1 MARSSSSLPDI
12 TEQRRLKIK
21 DLLHKN
27 AIVFIDAGLKPNM
40 LRKQYFRKHFID
52 AVNREYA
59 RRLRLEIET
68 YPPQRTKKYTKS
80 NLLQLS
86 WKQLE
91 KLKRS
96 LGRRTT
102 KRRKRKRRGRS
113 RKIRGRKVP

>member
-27 AIVFIDAGLKPNM
+27 AIVFIDAGVKPNM
-40 LRKQYFRKHFID
+40 LRKQYFID

-68 YPPQRTKKYTKS
+68 YPPQRIKKYTKS
-80 NLLQLS
+80 NLL
-86 WKQLE
+86 QLE

>member
-27 AIVFIDAGLKPNM
+27 AIVFIDAGVKPNM
-40 LRKQYFRKHFID
+40 LRKQYFID

-68 YPPQRTKKYTKS
+68 YPPQRIKKYTKS